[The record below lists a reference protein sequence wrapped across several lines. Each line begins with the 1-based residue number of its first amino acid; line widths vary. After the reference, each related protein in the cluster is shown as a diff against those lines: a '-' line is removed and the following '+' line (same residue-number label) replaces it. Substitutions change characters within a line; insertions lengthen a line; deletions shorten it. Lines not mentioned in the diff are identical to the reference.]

1 MHTRPLLRIGI
12 LHGALALALTA
23 NAAAQSVAASAPD
36 AEATLLSGPA
46 RWADSAR
53 IEIET
58 AHARADLDR
67 LGHVRAM
74 LERALTRWPDHP
86 DLLHYQG
93 YALYREAALRQYVW
107 AEKDVD
113 PILERA
119 QEVLERANDLGA
131 YPETRAILASVL
143 GQRIASS
150 PMIRGMTMG
159 PRSGRLFDQA
169 LEAAPENPRI
179 WLLSGMSAIFRPKV
193 FGGGLEKAE
202 SEIRRAIELFE
213 TDAPAPPAPAWGR
226 GEAWLWLGQVL
237 QRQGRVDEARA
248 AYVKALEYQPG
259 NPWIQETLLPALD
272 GGH

>member
-1 MHTRPLLRIGI
+1 MQQAEQGLAAVVEVGGAGDVLAEEVDDLRPARQGFVD
-12 LHGALALALTA
+12 GGV
-23 NAAAQSVAASAPD
+23 AAALVGADGDQVAVA
-36 AEATLLSGPA
+36 
-46 RWADSAR
+46 
-53 IEIET
+53 
-58 AHARADLDR
+58 
-67 LGHVRAM
+67 V
-74 LERALTRWPDHP
+74 
-86 DLLHYQG
+86 
-93 YALYREAALRQYVW
+93 V
-107 AEKDVD
+107 
-113 PILERA
+113 
-119 QEVLERANDLGA
+119 
-131 YPETRAILASVL
+131 
-143 GQRIASS
+143 
-150 PMIRGMTMG
+150 
-159 PRSGRLFDQA
+159 GRDQA

-248 AYVKALEYQPG
+248 AYMKALEYQPG